1 MIRGTA
7 VAGATAGPKEATM
20 KKSLLALSLALAAG
34 TALAHNC
41 PNEMKAIDAKLATNP
56 QLSAADMAK
65 VKKLRADGETAHK
78 AGKHDDSKKALG
90 EAKKMLAI

>member
-1 MIRGTA
+1 M
-7 VAGATAGPKEATM
+7 
-20 KKSLLALSLALAAG
+20 KSLLIAASLAFAAG

-56 QLSAADMAK
+56 KLSDADKAK
-65 VKKLRADGETAHK
+65 VTKLRADGETAHK
-78 AGKHDDSKKALG
+78 AGKHDDSMKALG